1 MDARGAS
8 RVERRRNAF
17 KRDYFQVIFFVGNPW
32 EYSDWL
38 QTSTLRSIIGLLLA
52 LGSGVLL
59 LMGLVMSVSPDWKP
73 TVGRDLVLALLAT
86 TGTATGWMGGYYL
99 SWGFGAIT
107 MARKVRL
114 FIDYVRGIPK
124 EIRNEELEQNAL
136 RVRNTWYEPVR
147 DQLVWL
153 EPEEKSSAAGK

>member
-1 MDARGAS
+1 
-8 RVERRRNAF
+8 
-17 KRDYFQVIFFVGNPW
+17 
-32 EYSDWL
+32 
-38 QTSTLRSIIGLLLA
+38 
-52 LGSGVLL
+52 
-59 LMGLVMSVSPDWKP
+59 
-73 TVGRDLVLALLAT
+73 
-86 TGTATGWMGGYYL
+86 
-99 SWGFGAIT
+99 